1 MDLSKLDELKRRLVH
16 EKDFMETW
24 NFFLDEFATDLD
36 FIDLGE
42 PTRDEAIETTIAH
55 IAIQMFPRDGN
66 KIQLLLIRLA
76 DRGFV
81 HGNVIVAGRAGGML
95 YFEDVRVGLV
105 AVSEMPPS
113 DETKFARFTTVPQKP
128 GRSPSR
134 N

>member
-16 EKDFMETW
+16 EKDFTKTW
-24 NFFLDEFATDLD
+24 GFFLDEFATDQD

-42 PTRDEAIETTIAH
+42 AVSDEAIETTIAH
-55 IAIQMFPRDGN
+55 IALQMFPHDGN
-66 KIQLLLIRLA
+66 VTQTRLIRLA
-76 DRGFV
+76 DQRFV
-81 HGNVIVAGRAGGML
+81 HGNVIVAGRVGGML

-105 AVSEMPPS
+105 AVSEKFPS